1 MKYGKKKYTGALSIG
16 KNPSF
21 GNNNPLSIEVHIVDF
36 SQSLYNETLTI
47 EIHEHIRD
55 QITYSDIIKLKEQ
68 MQKDLNNIKKYFKN
82 E

>member
-1 MKYGKKKYTGALSIG
+1 M
-16 KNPSF
+16 
-21 GNNNPLSIEVHIVDF
+21 HC
-36 SQSLYNETLTI
+36 LTI